1 MKDEHEIFIN
11 DLSGALALPLISE
24 LFAEYQSVE
33 ALNILLQMLTMFCN
47 NGCGVR
53 AFDLIYIL
61 FRTSGVALP
70 QEFYNIINTEKDKCD
85 FAGEFLADFYE
96 ILSELSSCFLQV

>member
-1 MKDEHEIFIN
+1 MEDEYEISIN

-33 ALNILLQMLTMFCN
+33 ALNMLLRMLTMLYN

-53 AFDLIYIL
+53 AFDLIY
-61 FRTSGVALP
+61 TV
-70 QEFYNIINTEKDKCD
+70 
-85 FAGEFLADFYE
+85 
-96 ILSELSSCFLQV
+96 

>member
-1 MKDEHEIFIN
+1 MKDGYEISIN

-33 ALNILLQMLTMFCN
+33 ALNILLQMLRMLCN

-53 AFDLIYIL
+53 AFDSIYTL
-61 FRTSGVALP
+61 FRTSGIALP
-70 QEFYNIINTEKDKCD
+70 QEFYDIINAEKDKRD
-85 FAGEFLADFYE
+85 FVGEFLTDFRE
-96 ILSELSSCFLQV
+96 ILSELSA

>member
-1 MKDEHEIFIN
+1 MKDEYEVSIN
-11 DLSGALALPLISE
+11 DLSGALVLPLTSE

-33 ALNILLQMLTMFCN
+33 ELNILLQMLTMLYN

-53 AFDLIYIL
+53 AFDLIYAL
-61 FRTSGVALP
+61 FRTSRIALP
-70 QEFYNIINTEKDKCD
+70 QEFYDIIITEKDKYD

-96 ILSELSSCFLQV
+96 ILSELPG

>member
-1 MKDEHEIFIN
+1 MKDEYEISIC

-24 LFAEYQSVE
+24 LFAEYQNVE
-33 ALNILLQMLTMFCN
+33 ALNILLQMLTMLYN

-53 AFDLIYIL
+53 AFDLIYTL
-61 FRTSGVALP
+61 FRTSRIALP
-70 QEFYNIINTEKDKCD
+70 QEFYDRINTEKDKCD

-96 ILSELSSCFLQV
+96 ILSELSG

>member
-1 MKDEHEIFIN
+1 MQDEYEISIN

-33 ALNILLQMLTMFCN
+33 GLNILLQMLTMLYS

-53 AFDLIYIL
+53 AFDFVYTL
-61 FRTSGVALP
+61 FRTSGIALP
-70 QEFYNIINTEKDKCD
+70 QKFYDIINTEKDKCD
-85 FAGEFLADFYE
+85 FVGEILTDFCE
-96 ILSELSSCFLQV
+96 ILSELSG

>member
-1 MKDEHEIFIN
+1 MKDEYEISIN

-24 LFAEYQSVE
+24 LFAEYQSVD
-33 ALNILLQMLTMFCN
+33 ALNIFLQMLTILLN

-53 AFDLIYIL
+53 VFDSIYAL
-61 FRTSGVALP
+61 FKTSGIVLP
-70 QEFYNIINTEKDKCD
+70 QEFYDIIITEKDKCD

-96 ILSELSSCFLQV
+96 ILSELSS

>member
-1 MKDEHEIFIN
+1 MKDEYEISIN

-33 ALNILLQMLTMFCN
+33 ALNILLQMLTMLYN

-53 AFDLIYIL
+53 AFDLIYGL
-61 FRTSGVALP
+61 FRTSRIALP
-70 QEFYNIINTEKDKCD
+70 QEFYDIIITEKDKCD
-85 FAGEFLADFYE
+85 FAGEFLADFGE
-96 ILSELSSCFLQV
+96 ILSELSG

>member
-1 MKDEHEIFIN
+1 MQDEYEISIN
-11 DLSGALALPLISE
+11 NLSGALALPLISE

-33 ALNILLQMLTMFCN
+33 ALNILLQMLTMLYN

-85 FAGEFLADFYE
+85 FAREFLADFYE
-96 ILSELSSCFLQV
+96 ILSELSSCFLQA